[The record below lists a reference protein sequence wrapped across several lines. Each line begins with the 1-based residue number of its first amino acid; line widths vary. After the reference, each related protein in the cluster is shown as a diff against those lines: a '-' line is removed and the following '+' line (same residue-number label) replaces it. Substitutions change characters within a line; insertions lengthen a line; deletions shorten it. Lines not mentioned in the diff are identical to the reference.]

1 MRFPNAL
8 EGVKKIYKAEI
19 IGLIGGIIGLVA
31 SILTLAGVGVSEGG
45 LGLVAIGGILII
57 AMAVLLVISFIMNIV
72 GLNKAKPDE
81 ENFKNALIM
90 VIVGIVAGILLGATK
105 EGTLLNSVGDNLS
118 KICGL
123 FANYYVCT
131 ALMALAGHI
140 GDSAMAQKAAKVRSL
155 LVGVWCAAVVLNV
168 LGDILKN
175 KPTLLI
181 IAGVLALIAA
191 VVEIVA
197 YLLYLGLLKRSRTML
212 EA

>member
-1 MRFPNAL
+1 MQFPNAL

-19 IGLIGGIIGLVA
+19 IALIGAIVGFVAALLSLVGA
-31 SILTLAGVGVSEGG
+31 QSGSLGGLAG
-45 LGLVAIGGILII
+45 AGILII
-57 AMAVLLVISFIMNIV
+57 AMSVLFIIAFIMNIV